1 MYGKLFEQMYDGTL
15 ADNWQ
20 ALITFQ
26 QMIILCDDSG
36 IIDLTPGAIS
46 RRTGIPLEH
55 IETGIQALESEDPYS
70 RTPEEGGRRIVR
82 LDDHRPW
89 GWRIVNHQKYKQIA
103 SYEDKKRA
111 DRVRIA
117 AKREKE
123 KSQPV
128 ATCRSESQKVADVAH
143 TDTDTDTEK
152 NSTLTGTCA
161 DKSARCP
168 QKEIINLY
176 NTILPEL
183 PRCKVFSEQ
192 YSKMLKTRWR
202 EDPERQCLEWWEKLF
217 KGIRNSDF
225 LMGKVNGFT
234 ADLTW
239 IVRPKNFTK
248 IVNGNYLNK
257 TREKST
263 PDWL

>member
-36 IIDLTPGAIS
+36 IIDLTPSSIS
-46 RRTGIPLEH
+46 RRTGIPIEH
-55 IETGIQALESEDPYS
+55 IEAGIKALEDEDPYS

-89 GWRIVNHQKYKQIA
+89 GWRIVNHQKYKQMA

-111 DRVRIA
+111 DRERIA

-128 ATCRSESQKVADVAH
+128 ATCRNLSLEVVNVAH
-143 TDTDTDTEK
+143 TDTDTDTDNKTPCSPKSVNEYSDDFIEFWKHYPKKK
-152 NSTLTGTCA
+152 N
-161 DKSARCP
+161 
-168 QKEIINLY
+168 
-176 NTILPEL
+176 
-183 PRCKVFSEQ
+183 
-192 YSKMLKTRWR
+192 
-202 EDPERQCLEWWEKLF
+202 
-217 KGIRNSDF
+217 KGAAWKAWKKI
-225 LMGKVNGFT
+225 K
-234 ADLTW
+234 
-239 IVRPKNFTK
+239 RPKETLALIQTALVWQKRTSQWVKDGGQFIPNPST
-248 IVNGNYLNK
+248 YLNAK
-257 TREKST
+257 GWEDEKDGCPAGKKSCE
-263 PDWL
+263 DWY